1 MDAAEL
7 VIELKASRE
16 IALPDDEL
24 RDLVA
29 FLIEQGGTREEIRSA
44 GAGGRLGG
52 LALDLLLRQGLESF
66 DFAAAASQAGLEH
79 AEAERI
85 WTALGFPG
93 PNPNGPR
100 LDLATVD
107 ALRFLATVG
116 PDLLGADHSLA
127 LARAIGTATARL
139 AEAIVDAFRVR
150 FEVPQ
155 LTAGVRYPEV
165 VGEYVAVAAEQVPL
179 LTATMSV
186 VFRHHLVEVA
196 SGAWS
201 FDRESGASRRELCVG
216 FVDLVGYTALS
227 LASTTRTMLDTI
239 TRFEQLVGEVL
250 GRGGGR
256 LVKLIGD
263 GAMFVVDE
271 PEQACRLV
279 LDLVNTFD
287 SDSTVPPIR
296 VGPAYGTVVS
306 TNGDYYG
313 NVVNL
318 AARLAALADPG
329 TALTTAALLDVAGER
344 VGAEPIP
351 PQALKGLP
359 EPVTAFRLTS

>member
-1 MDAAEL
+1 
-7 VIELKASRE
+7 
-16 IALPDDEL
+16 
-24 RDLVA
+24 
-29 FLIEQGGTREEIRSA
+29 
-44 GAGGRLGG
+44 
-52 LALDLLLRQGLESF
+52 
-66 DFAAAASQAGLEH
+66 
-79 AEAERI
+79 
-85 WTALGFPG
+85 
-93 PNPNGPR
+93 
-100 LDLATVD
+100 
-107 ALRFLATVG
+107 
-116 PDLLGADHSLA
+116 
-127 LARAIGTATARL
+127 
-139 AEAIVDAFRVR
+139 
-150 FEVPQ
+150 
-155 LTAGVRYPEV
+155 
-165 VGEYVAVAAEQVPL
+165 
-179 LTATMSV
+179 
-186 VFRHHLVEVA
+186 
-196 SGAWS
+196 
-201 FDRESGASRRELCVG
+201 
-216 FVDLVGYTALS
+216 
-227 LASTTRTMLDTI
+227 MLDTI
-239 TRFEQLVGEVL
+239 TRFERLVGDVL

-287 SDSTVPPIR
+287 SDSTVPSIR
-296 VGPAYGTVVS
+296 VGLAYGTVVS